1 MADIIYTKVDEKTL
15 EVVEPVKTIE
25 KKTRYTRKYLKA
37 QKKAIKEDKEKYVAA
52 RNAEIEF
59 IDALLLKMDKA
70 GIIDEKEDETEVI

>member
-15 EVVEPVKTIE
+15 EVVEPVKTIK

-59 IDALLLKMDKA
+59 IDALLLEMDKA